1 MIDLKTVLLATDL
14 SSYAPTLLAHAADL
28 ANQQQAQL
36 TVVHAVEPMG
46 NTGHAL
52 LNAYLKPETTHEITT
67 QGIDSLLES
76 VKTQVIDS
84 LTDDHIEGYVDLKQ
98 LGQVLVEVGSP
109 AEVILQTGEALRAD
123 VIIMGSHA
131 PNGMITPQLGSVA
144 QKVLNNSRIPVY
156 FVPLTP
162 SVKPPVHEA
171 GIKQLG
177 LW

>member
-1 MIDLKTVLLATDL
+1 
-14 SSYAPTLLAHAADL
+14 
-28 ANQQQAQL
+28 
-36 TVVHAVEPMG
+36 
-46 NTGHAL
+46 
-52 LNAYLKPETTHEITT
+52 
-67 QGIDSLLES
+67 